1 MGSLDAEKL
10 SKKKASLKAK
20 PKSVAPKAA
29 AVPTKYKKKKG
40 QKNTTR
46 KAKNENGNDEVQAAS
61 ASASEQLSFFL
72 NEFQSANGI
81 QLSSLELESIKG
93 HISYSLYSF
102 TIVVSI
108 MSRWGP

>member
-29 AVPTKYKKKKG
+29 AIPTKYKKKKG

-46 KAKNENGNDEVQAAS
+46 KAKNENGNDEVQAPSASAS

-93 HISYSLYSF
+93 QISTLF
-102 TIVVSI
+102 TPL
-108 MSRWGP
+108 R

>member
-46 KAKNENGNDEVQAAS
+46 KAKNENGNDEVQAPSAS

-108 MSRWGP
+108 MSR

>member
-29 AVPTKYKKKKG
+29 AIPTKYKKKKG

-46 KAKNENGNDEVQAAS
+46 KAENENGNDEVQAPS

-93 HISYSLYSF
+93 HISTLF
-102 TIVVSI
+102 TPL
-108 MSRWGP
+108 R

>member
-29 AVPTKYKKKKG
+29 AIPTKYKKKKG

-46 KAKNENGNDEVQAAS
+46 KAKNENGNDEVQAPSASAS

-93 HISYSLYSF
+93 RISTLF
-102 TIVVSI
+102 TPL
-108 MSRWGP
+108 R

>member
-29 AVPTKYKKKKG
+29 AIPAKYKKKKG

-46 KAKNENGNDEVQAAS
+46 KAKNENGNDEVQAPSAS

-93 HISYSLYSF
+93 HISTLF
-102 TIVVSI
+102 TPL
-108 MSRWGP
+108 RQWFR